1 MDGRFNLLS
10 VFNEF
15 SMKWSFIIIIIIII
29 HALIHLLGFLKA
41 FQLTKINQLSQNI
54 SKPMGTFWLIALILF
69 FAAAVQFISNQD
81 LWWITAL
88 AAVILSQVL
97 IILLWQD
104 AKFGTIANIIILLSV
119 IAGYGFWSFENIF
132 NNDVAVRL
140 GTSSKIEKILLTD
153 KDIEYLP
160 APVQKYLRY
169 AGVINKEKVNNVK
182 IVFDVEMREKGKD
195 WFKATSVQYNFFDEP
210 TRLFYMQAKMF
221 GMTVPGYHRYVEAKA
236 TMDIRLFGLF
246 SIVKQSGDIMN
257 KTETVTLFNDMCLM
271 VPATLI
277 DKRIQW
283 EPIDSLTTKA
293 VFVNK
298 GIIISAILYFN
309 EAGQLINFSSD
320 DRTAISDMKQY
331 RFSTPIAGYKNIY
344 GINVMS
350 RGEAVWHYPD
360 GDFIY
365 GKFNLKNIKYNLRSM
380 GD

>member
-1 MDGRFNLLS
+1 MLKIFLLILL
-10 VFNEF
+10 
-15 SMKWSFIIIIIIII
+15 FIHGMI
-29 HALIHLLGFLKA
+29 HILGFLKA
-41 FQLTKINQLSQNI
+41 FQFAEINQLTQNI
-54 SKPMGTFWLIALILF
+54 SKPIGIFWLIALILF
-69 FAAAVQFISNQD
+69 FAAAIQLISNND

-88 AAVILSQVL
+88 IAVILSQVL
-97 IILLWQD
+97 IILFWQD

-119 IAGYGFWSFENIF
+119 IAGYGFWSFENFF

-140 GTSSKIEKILLTD
+140 ETSSKIEKNLLTE
-153 KDIEYLP
+153 KDIEHLP
-160 APVQKYLRY
+160 LPVQKYLRY

-210 TRLFYMQAKMF
+210 TRLFFMKAKMF

-236 TMDIRLFGLF
+236 TMDIRLSGLF
-246 SIVKQSGDIMN
+246 SIVKQSGEIMN

-271 VPATLI
+271 VPSTLI

-293 VFVNK
+293 VFTNR
-298 GIIISAILYFN
+298 GISISAILYFN
-309 EAGQLINFSSD
+309 ESGQLINFTSE

-331 RFSTPIAGYKNIY
+331 RFSTPVKDYKNLN
-344 GINVMS
+344 GRNVPTY
-350 RGEAVWHYPD
+350 GEAVWHYQD
-360 GDFIY
+360 GEFVY
-365 GKFNLKNIKYNLRSM
+365 GKFNLKDIKYNLKSS

>member
-1 MDGRFNLLS
+1 
-10 VFNEF
+10 
-15 SMKWSFIIIIIIII
+15 MKWIFFFIVIT

-41 FQLTKINQLSQNI
+41 FQLAEINQLTQNI
-54 SKPMGTFWLIALILF
+54 SKLMGILGLIALILF
-69 FAAAVQFISNQD
+69 LAAAIQLISNHD

-97 IILLWQD
+97 IILFWQD
-104 AKFGTIANIIILLSV
+104 AKFGTIANIIILLAV

-132 NNDVAVRL
+132 NSDVAVNL
-140 GTSSKIEKILLTD
+140 ETSSKIEKNLLTE
-153 KDIEYLP
+153 KDIEHLP
-160 APVQKYLRY
+160 LPVQKYFRY
-169 AGVINKEKVNNVK
+169 AGVINKEKINNVR

-210 TRLFYMQAKMF
+210 TRLFYMKGKMF
-221 GMTVPGYHRYVEAKA
+221 GVTVPGYHRYVEAKA

-246 SIVKQSGDIMN
+246 PIVKQSGEIMN

-293 VFVNK
+293 IFTNR
-298 GIIISAILYFN
+298 GITISAILYFN
-309 EAGQLINFSSD
+309 EVGQLINFTSD

-331 RFSTPIAGYKNIY
+331 RFSTPVTNYKNIN
-344 GINVMS
+344 GINVLTY
-350 RGEAVWHYPD
+350 GEAIWHYPD
-360 GDFIY
+360 GEFIY
-365 GKFNLKNIKYNLRSM
+365 GKFKLKSIEYNCK
-380 GD
+380 